1 MNKAVDQSTK
11 IELINRLKALSM
23 TRQKRK
29 RLLGQVARKSR
40 SSFRKNLREQKT
52 ATGQKWAPR
61 KDGKK
66 KKLLKNFSK
75 HLKATSTD
83 STAIIEMNTSGFG
96 VSARKH
102 QDGFTESFNSGRA
115 EKIHGRPDYGK
126 PCTDKQARA
135 LKKEGYKIPRKRG
148 KGYKFATIAEI
159 KGRLKLGQAG
169 LILRIL
175 RDEDSEKS
183 SWSVN
188 VPSRAFAEFTEGQ
201 IDEIF
206 KSVLNNTI
214 NAK

>member
-1 MNKAVDQSTK
+1 MNSAIDQPTK
-11 IELINRLKALSM
+11 IKLINRLKASRM
-23 TRQKRK
+23 TPQKRK

-40 SSFRKNLREQKT
+40 TDFRKNLRGQKT
-52 ATGQKWAPR
+52 ATGQKWAPP
-61 KDGKK
+61 KDSKK

-83 STAIIEMNTSGFG
+83 STAIIEMNTGGFG
-96 VSARKH
+96 VSAKKH
-102 QDGFTESFNSGRA
+102 QDGFIENFNAQKA
-115 EKIHGRPDYGK
+115 EKIHGRPDYDK

-159 KGRLKLGQAG
+159 KDRLKLGQAG

-183 SWSVN
+183 SWSVK

-206 KSVLNNTI
+206 ESVLNNTI